1 MFAEEFY
8 KALLATA
15 KRLLFEKLHDKW
27 EFDLNYYLKLSFEFI
42 SLHEKISYVIFSLK
56 FLKGLFYVQLK
67 KIDFTSFTGDT
78 TLYACGGDFPNAI
91 TNASGIQSINHHFWD
106 FTWKFWQKLSINK
119 SVWEKDSSNWSFSCV
134 LDEMSIEVS
143 FFHKAYTALKNSS
156 LRPCMPPS
164 IPENL
169 LGLIGRKQWNQ
180 ILPHKLSPVR

>member
-8 KALLATA
+8 KALLARA

-164 IPENL
+164 IPENY
-169 LGLIGRKQWNQ
+169 
-180 ILPHKLSPVR
+180 